1 MTPRSRLAGAIVYL
15 SCLMALLPGAALAHG
30 LRLAQLTIVPL
41 DDQSLEVHWRST
53 AADPLPRLS
62 IGGPCTSAVPSAAA
76 DAAISVRCAGPGSRA
91 LLRLAGLSPET
102 QLVLSVGK
110 TGQAPVARLLS
121 GADRYEVPWADGSQS
136 ALAGAVEYV
145 ILGTT
150 HIFAGADH
158 LLFLLALLLLAP
170 RPGALVRI
178 ATLFTIGHSATL
190 ALAATD
196 TIVVDPAL
204 AELAIALTLVIAA
217 RELHRAPAAGVMPGH
232 RLQGTAL
239 AFGLVHG
246 LGFAGALDLIGLPS
260 GRLVVSLAAFNLG
273 VEIGQVAL
281 LLAGWIVLGAVRRAW
296 AGSMALVARSA
307 ALLTGSAGV
316 FWCLQRF

>member
-1 MTPRSRLAGAIVYL
+1 MTRRNRLAGTILCL
-15 SCLMALLPGAALAHG
+15 SWAMSLLPVAALAHG
-30 LRLAQLTIVPL
+30 LRLAQLSIVPL
-41 DDQSLEVHWRST
+41 DDQVLEVHWRST
-53 AADPLPRLS
+53 AADPLPQLS
-62 IGGPCTSAVPSAAA
+62 IGGPCTSPALPAAA
-76 DAAISVRCAGPGSRA
+76 DAAIPVRCDGAGGRA
-91 LLRLAGLSPET
+91 LLRLSGLSPDT

-110 TGQAPVARLLS
+110 DGQAPVARLLT
-121 GADRYEVPWADGSQS
+121 GADSYEVPWEAGSRS
-136 ALAGAVEYV
+136 ALAGAAEYV
-145 ILGTT
+145 ALGTT

-190 ALAATD
+190 VLAATR

-204 AELAIALTLVIAA
+204 AELGIALTLVIAA
-217 RELHRAPAAGVMPGH
+217 RELYRVQAAGAATGH

-239 AFGLVHG
+239 VFGLIHG
-246 LGFAGALDLIGLPS
+246 LGFAGGLDLIGLPS
-260 GRLVVSLAAFNLG
+260 GRLAVSLAAFNLG
-273 VEIGQVAL
+273 VEIGQVVL
-281 LLAGWIVLGAVRRAW
+281 LLAGWILLRAVQRVW
-296 AGSMALVARSA
+296 AGGMTPVARSA